1 MLAGCFNEA
10 IAPLSFRNPIIFSAA
25 YACSVPMNCQRIILA
40 RDLIELLSD
49 TDAPMG
55 DNIRKAVGLVG
66 V

>member
-25 YACSVPMNCQRIILA
+25 YACSVPMSCQRIILA

-49 TDAPMG
+49 TDG
-55 DNIRKAVGLVG
+55 SNIRKAVGLVG